1 MPLYLVTSII
11 LVRNILPGFPFP
23 LNRKRDVSN
32 IRCQRVQKQRDIGLQ
47 LQLKCIK
54 ALWIQKIHLS
64 VVLLIYKMHTP
75 FIYFRLM
82 WSTWCFVRVQ
92 YGWPALTS
100 PRFPFGSRFF
110 IQHTHTYPYQGSRGN
125 FFRQSVFLVRLF
137 FHVRDSPDWASRRS
151 TSRRPAHRIINGCPF
166 RFRTRWS

>member
-11 LVRNILPGFPFP
+11 LDRNILPGFPFP

-32 IRCQRVQKQRDIGLQ
+32 IRCQRVEKQRDIGLQ

-54 ALWIQKIHLS
+54 ALWIQKIYLS
-64 VVLLIYKMHTP
+64 VVLLIYKMQTA

-110 IQHTHTYPYQGSRGN
+110 IQHTHIPIPRLSGKLFPAISLPCSVIFSRAR
-125 FFRQSVFLVRLF
+125 FPRLG
-137 FHVRDSPDWASRRS
+137 VAAIDVS
-151 TSRRPAHRIINGCPF
+151 T
-166 RFRTRWS
+166 TRAPHY